1 MSRTRNLS
9 TGSLAEHFLHLAV
22 PAGIGMLFT
31 TLYNVVDVFF
41 AGLIGTDAQAGLAIS
56 FQAFFI
62 FITFGFGLSAAM
74 TALVGNAIGAKDDSA
89 ACQIAVRG
97 IGFGLLISALLIVVA
112 VWLGPLLIKL
122 VSTEGAYREA
132 GTRYFMVL
140 LVSIPSFVMS
150 FGINGLL
157 QSQGDTVSMQRA
169 QIGAFFANIGFNPLL
184 VFGLPGVWGGMGF
197 DGIAVATVISQTGVM
212 IYVGRQL
219 FRTELMAGWQLAD
232 LRPRLTTSRAIAG
245 QMLPTTM
252 TMMVMMTAGFIVQYY
267 LKTFGTAAVAAYG
280 VALRVEQLFLL
291 PVFGLTGALL
301 PIVAQNYGAGEME
314 RTREALFTCW
324 KYGFIFMAVAC
335 PVLFFAAPLLMRL
348 FTSDADVIRIGVS
361 YLRVDG
367 FILPIYMM
375 LFAINSFLQAL
386 KRPIWSL
393 WIGIY
398 RQSFGVAFFSW
409 VYVYLLDFGVIGVWF
424 GIATSVLTGLLLSLL
439 ITSHIARQLLGGLWR
454 RGAPASIA
462 PSD

>member
-31 TLYNVVDVFF
+31 TLYNVIDVFF

-62 FITFGFGLSAAM
+62 LITFGFGLSAAM
-74 TALVGNAIGAKDDSA
+74 TALVGNAIGARDDSA

-140 LVSIPSFVMS
+140 LVAIPSFVMS

-169 QIGAFFANIGFNPLL
+169 QIGAFFANIGLNPLL

-232 LRPRLTTSRAIAG
+232 LRPRLITSRAIAG

-386 KRPIWSL
+386 KRPIWTL

-439 ITSHIARQLLGGLWR
+439 ITSYIARQLLGGLWR
-454 RGAPASIA
+454 RGAPAPIA